1 MSYECHSSFEFI
13 IHVPQFEL
21 IQGINEQQQHQFKFE
36 SKYLDSNSNCSHAVQ
51 ITRKIVLF
59 SFWGIFGME
68 KNWLCVRNGN
78 LMRFWINVFI
88 FWWRFESMCYSSFC
102 IISAV
107 FYTLSFKLEI
117 TCLIYNVWNEVLWYN
132 ILELI

>member
-21 IQGINEQQQHQFKFE
+21 KQGINEQQQLQFKFE
-36 SKYLDSNSNCSHAVQ
+36 PKYLDSNSNCSHAVQ

-68 KNWLCVRNGN
+68 
-78 LMRFWINVFI
+78 
-88 FWWRFESMCYSSFC
+88 
-102 IISAV
+102 
-107 FYTLSFKLEI
+107 
-117 TCLIYNVWNEVLWYN
+117 
-132 ILELI
+132 